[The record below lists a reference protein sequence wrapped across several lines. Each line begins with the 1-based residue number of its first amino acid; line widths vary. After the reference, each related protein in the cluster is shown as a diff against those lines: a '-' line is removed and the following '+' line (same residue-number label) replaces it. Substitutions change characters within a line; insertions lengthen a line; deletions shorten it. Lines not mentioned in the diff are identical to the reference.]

1 VPKDAEPRGMWPE
14 PLAARARIAITIG
27 GRISYRDGPRWSPRE
42 VFGAPI
48 MLRGAPP
55 LSHVAFMA
63 VDSDGSV
70 AGGRHNWALP
80 KVLASFE
87 GDPGRPGRLSASGD
101 GWALSV
107 TATARHRRFPFSGSF
122 RCSPVWPDGRVRELS
137 VRMRG
142 RARLARVEVQH
153 PRDRLSPAG

>member
-1 VPKDAEPRGMWPE
+1 
-14 PLAARARIAITIG
+14 
-27 GRISYRDGPRWSPRE
+27 
-42 VFGAPI
+42 

-70 AGGRHNWALP
+70 AGGRHNWTLP

-87 GDPGRPGRLSASGD
+87 SDPGRPGRVSPSGD

-107 TATARHRRFPFSGSF
+107 TATARHRRFPFCGSF
-122 RCSPVWPDGRVRELS
+122 RCSQVWPDGRVRELS

-153 PRDRLSPAG
+153 PRDRRSPAG